1 MSQSYSRDPESLS
14 STAEYPSNAP
24 THNRPLAAEDICMER
39 EQLINTVLPFIQAL
53 RRYHRHE
60 VIGLE
65 QMPKKSRVLVVVNHS
80 LATYDIML
88 LMTAFYTDLKRLP
101 RPLIDRLFFR
111 IPYLGDLTEYF
122 GAVQGSP
129 EAARQ
134 LLEDDELVTVAPGGM
149 REALRPSSER
159 YQIRWE
165 KRYGFV
171 KLAMETRTPIVLAAC
186 PRADDLYE
194 VYENPFTDFFYSK
207 FKVPVFLARG
217 LGPTPLP
224 RPVKLVHMLSDPM
237 MPPEPGTTAREHD
250 KRAKQF
256 HGQLVKRM
264 HALMAEAVKRRD

>member
-1 MSQSYSRDPESLS
+1 MSQSFSRDPESLS
-14 STAEYPSNAP
+14 STGEYPSNAP
-24 THNRPLAAEDICMER
+24 TQNRPLAAEEICMER
-39 EQLINTVLPFIQAL
+39 EQLIHKVLPIVQAM

-65 QMPKKSRVLVVVNHS
+65 QVPRDSRVLVVVNHS
-80 LATYDIML
+80 LATYDIVL

-122 GAVQGSP
+122 GAVQGSQ
-129 EAARQ
+129 ESARQ

-171 KLAMETRTPIVLAAC
+171 KLAMETKSPIVLAAC

-194 VYENPFTDFFYSK
+194 VYNNPLTEFFYNK
-207 FKVPVFLARG
+207 FKVPIFLARG

-224 RPVKLVHMLSDPM
+224 RPVKLVHVLSEPM
-237 MPPEPGTTAREHD
+237 VPPEPGTTEREND
-250 KRAKQF
+250 KRAKKF
-256 HGQLVKRM
+256 HSQLVKRM
-264 HALMAEAVKRRD
+264 HALMAEAIQHRG